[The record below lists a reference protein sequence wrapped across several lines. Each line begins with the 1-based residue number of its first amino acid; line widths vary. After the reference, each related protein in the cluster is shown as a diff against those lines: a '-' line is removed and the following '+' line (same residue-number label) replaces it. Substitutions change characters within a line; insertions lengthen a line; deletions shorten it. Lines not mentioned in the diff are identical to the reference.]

1 MLKPML
7 KPKTELLIVN
17 LFNMASLDKLLLLLL
32 LKKLKLLSAS
42 ITKQSSTSSITT
54 KVF

>member
-1 MLKPML
+1 MNTKSITL
-7 KPKTELLIVN
+7 ELISKERKRRQVV
-17 LFNMASLDKLLLLLL
+17 AG
-32 LKKLKLLSAS
+32 LKLLSAS